1 MPINRVSLVE
11 YVNALIHFFSGW
23 FALLLVLLVMDGFM
37 QGRLA
42 VTDLVPV
49 LILGV
54 IIYLA
59 AKYIGYDPSAFANK
73 KMQVEDSQ
81 GRRLFN
87 STIGIP
93 RPRELISFAASFYL
107 LTFIINDLNEF
118 YYSLTDYFEH
128 VEVMLA
134 SLLVVTL
141 CIGILSLI
149 SNQSEAVTIGHRATI
164 YPSRIIIMPFLFA
177 IPLLVAA
184 IFRLYEDPAYQPYIS
199 QTARFLVGFSPLAWM
214 YELFVTPL
222 LAKLVR

>member
-1 MPINRVSLVE
+1 
-11 YVNALIHFFSGW
+11 
-23 FALLLVLLVMDGFM
+23 
-37 QGRLA
+37 
-42 VTDLVPV
+42 V

-93 RPRELISFAASFYL
+93 RPRELISSRPRELISFAASFYL